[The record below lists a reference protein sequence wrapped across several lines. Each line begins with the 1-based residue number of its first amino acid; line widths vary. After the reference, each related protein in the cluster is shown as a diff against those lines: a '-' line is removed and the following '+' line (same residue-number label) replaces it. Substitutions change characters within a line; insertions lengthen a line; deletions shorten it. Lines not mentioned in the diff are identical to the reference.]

1 MLHISTRNT
10 FKQNDSK
17 ASGSGT
23 MVEHFTTDHDIKGSN
38 PIGHCLAQ
46 EGNASEKVKNT
57 IKWN

>member
-23 MVEHFTTDHDIKGSN
+23 MVEHLTADRDIKGSN
-38 PIGHCLAQ
+38 QIGRCLAK
-46 EGNASEKVKNT
+46 EENDK
-57 IKWN
+57 